1 MSTNQLFRNQS
12 VQMISAPEV
21 KMNHTSGTFKSSF
34 SMLDTLNDTGSYFL
48 EKMAA
53 KKIE

>member
-1 MSTNQLFRNQS
+1 
-12 VQMISAPEV
+12 MISAPEV